1 MSPSQSSPTSDDRVQ
16 IQPTHDGASQSIA
29 HDFDQLLAARHS
41 VRAFLPQSVPRAVV
55 ADILQIAARAPS
67 GSNIQPWKVYVL
79 VGEALRQVSLEV
91 IRCHDQSL
99 EHPAP
104 SGGPSSSVSSSTSQ
118 STPPPLSAPYP
129 YYPSV
134 WVEPY
139 LQRRRDNGWGL
150 YDKLGILRGEKEKM
164 HRQHQANFSFFGAPV
179 GLMFTLSRA
188 LERGSMLDL
197 GMFMQ
202 NIMLAAKAR
211 GLDTCPQAAWL
222 PFASVVMPLIGAKEE
237 EEMLMC
243 GMCLGY
249 ADRQASVNDFLTP
262 REPVEN
268 FTQWLSEPCE
278 QTHANQSKI

>member
-1 MSPSQSSPTSDDRVQ
+1 MSDDSVHME
-16 IQPTHDGASQSIA
+16 PTQDGTAQSLSNDVDHLI
-29 HDFDQLLAARHS
+29 AARHS
-41 VRAFLPQSVPRAVV
+41 VRAFLPQSVSQGMV

-79 VGEALRQVSLEV
+79 MGEALRQVSHDV

-99 EHPAP
+99 EPKA
-104 SGGPSSSVSSSTSQ
+104 PSSSPSSSASH
-118 STPPPLSAPYP
+118 SASIPLSAPFP

-179 GLMFTLSRA
+179 GLLFTLSRA

-222 PFASVVMPLIGAKEE
+222 PFASVVMPLIGANEDQ
-237 EEMLMC
+237 EMLMC

-249 ADRQASVNDFLTP
+249 ADPAASVNDFVTP
-262 REPVEN
+262 RESVNN
-268 FTQWLSEPCE
+268 FTQWLSKPG
-278 QTHANQSKI
+278 QQANSI